1 MVSWGTVQ
9 SLVLFFGP
17 LLLPKAIAYY
27 RSIKNRP
34 ASQIKPLQTKTS
46 YALTVLFI
54 SGLLAFISTFPFFAP
69 ENVFR
74 LTQSR
79 LHTSAGVL
87 LTRLGSLRS
96 LSPQDEQLRTIFD
109 QGGLEARL
117 LYARYGPDVVLNCP
131 LGKAGEIEAGRN
143 YFIYAI
149 PSLLAPHLLHL
160 FALGVATSG
169 LLSGREGAR
178 WRTIAIIAG
187 LSLAIGEIWWIAYF
201 DDTPN
206 VRSVRVNDINFIYWK
221 MAVWRG
227 LGIAAMDGI
236 LGWVIWLQ
244 ATGRAFL
251 SPTPAGERIL
261 DHAQRLESTLGKI
274 QALGVVRNGTV
285 RDATS
290 RKRFEDYWMKEGEVM
305 KDAMEQPEV
314 LTAQRNA
321 LARSDAGKVSREAE
335 AFVDGFL
342 GAVPPPQQVF
352 R

>member
-1 MVSWGTVQ
+1 MVSWGTIQ
-9 SLVLFFGP
+9 SLLLLVGP

-27 RSIKNRP
+27 RSLKNRP
-34 ASQIKPLQTKTS
+34 PTQIKPLQKKTS
-46 YALTVLFI
+46 YALTVLFT
-54 SGLLAFISTFPFFAP
+54 SGLLALISTFPLFAP
-69 ENVFR
+69 ENIFR
-74 LTQSR
+74 LTESR

-87 LTRLGSLRS
+87 LTRLASLRP
-96 LSPQDEQLRTIFD
+96 LTPQDEELRTIFD

-117 LYARYGPDVVLNCP
+117 LYARYGPDVVLNCS
-131 LGKAGEIEAGRN
+131 LGKAGEMEAARN
-143 YFIYAI
+143 YLIYAI
-149 PSLLAPHLLHL
+149 PKLLAPHLFHL

-169 LLSGREGAR
+169 FLSGREGAR

-187 LSLAIGEIWWIAYF
+187 LGLAIGETLWIAYF

-206 VRSVRVNDINFIYWK
+206 VRSVRVNDVNFIHWK

-227 LGIAAMDGI
+227 LGIATTDGV
-236 LGWVIWLQ
+236 LGWIIWLQ

-261 DHAQRLESTLGKI
+261 DHAQRLQATLGKI

-290 RKRFEDYWMKEGEVM
+290 RKRFEEYWMKEGEVM

-342 GAVPPPQQVF
+342 GAVPPPQSVVT
-352 R
+352 